1 MITLKQ
7 AVIVEG
13 KYDKIKLESILDT
26 VILTT
31 DGFGVFKDREKQR
44 LIRRLA
50 RERGIIVLTDSDS
63 AGFVIRGFLGG
74 IVPPEQVTN
83 VYIPDIFGKE
93 KRKTAPSK
101 EGKLGVEGIET
112 QRILDA
118 FEKAGVLCQCMDAP
132 VQPRRQVTKTD
143 LFADG
148 FSGRADSAAH
158 RKALLKAL
166 DLPERLSANAMLK
179 IINTFLTYEEYK
191 DTARQV
197 QSQNHIQP

>member
-13 KYDKIKLESILDT
+13 KYDKIKLENILDA

-31 DGFGVFKDREKQR
+31 DGFGVFKDKEKQR

-50 RERGIIVLTDSDS
+50 RERGIVVLTDSDS
-63 AGFVIRGFLGG
+63 AGFVIRGFLGS
-74 IVPPEQVTN
+74 IVPPQQITN

-101 EGKLGVEGIET
+101 EGKLGVEGMET
-112 QRILDA
+112 GRIVEAL
-118 FEKAGVLCQCMDAP
+118 EKAGVLCQQTDTQNP
-132 VQPRRQVTKTD
+132 LRRQVTKTD
-143 LFADG
+143 LFEDG
-148 FSGRADSAAH
+148 FSGQADSAAR
-158 RKALLKAL
+158 RKMLLKAL

-179 IINTFLTYEEYK
+179 MINTFLTYDDYK
-191 DTARQV
+191 AAA
-197 QSQNHIQP
+197 QNIQNTQP